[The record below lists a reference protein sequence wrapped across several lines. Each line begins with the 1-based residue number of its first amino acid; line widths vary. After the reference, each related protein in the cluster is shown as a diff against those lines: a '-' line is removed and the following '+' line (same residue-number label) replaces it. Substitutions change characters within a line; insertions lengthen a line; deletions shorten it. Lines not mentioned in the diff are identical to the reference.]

1 MPTYKVVRADPR
13 ADRATIIDLLTRN
26 EPDVPRHADQYAW
39 HVERNPHGEGRMW
52 LLLTEPGGKP
62 IGASGIVMR
71 RVQVGGETRLAAR
84 AWGISVEKEHRSVGP
99 ALQLCKAAFGE
110 LERDV
115 SFLWVLPYTRAAR
128 NLFLRAGYKKGGDL
142 DRHVRVLRSRH
153 YLETLAQKHPKLQH
167 PLLQKPALQRAV
179 AGALSV
185 PADLAA
191 RLNYER
197 PWERPRHLAAC
208 WVRGFDRRFD
218 ELWERARGSYAWAA
232 ERGSDFLGWRFRR
245 AWDTFLTVGFA
256 RPGEENERLSG
267 YAVVGFRDSQA
278 VVADLFL
285 EDPAQLAPAAT
296 WLLCDWVRSH
306 GFESVC
312 LPMAGCAVLEPALER
327 HGFKNRTP
335 HDPAL
340 KRPVVEE
347 SPDEVLVVQS
357 PSATLPDVSAW
368 HFNLADDI

>member
-1 MPTYKVVRADPR
+1 MPTYKVVRADPS
-13 ADRATIIDLLTRN
+13 ADRATIIDLQTRN

-62 IGASGIVMR
+62 IGVSGIVMR
-71 RVQVGGETRLAAR
+71 RLQIGGEVRLAGR
-84 AWGISVEKEHRSVGP
+84 AWGIAVEKEHRSVGP

-128 NLFLRAGYKKGGDL
+128 SLFGRAGYKKIGDL

-153 YLETLAQKHPKLQH
+153 YLEQLAQHHPKLQH
-167 PLLQKPALQRAV
+167 PMLQHPALQRAL
-179 AGALSV
+179 AGAIAL
-185 PADLAA
+185 PADLAT

-197 PWERPRHLAAC
+197 PWDRPRDLALGC
-208 WVRGFDRRFD
+208 VRGFDRRFD
-218 ELWERARGSYAWAA
+218 ELWQRARASHPLAA
-232 ERGSDFLGWRFRR
+232 ERSSDFLAWRFRR

-256 RPGEENERLSG
+256 PPGEEKDLRG
-267 YAVVGFRDSQA
+267 YAVVSFRDSQA

-285 EDPAQLAPAAT
+285 EDPAKLAPAAIF
-296 WLLCDWVRSH
+296 LLCEWARSH
-306 GFESVC
+306 GFESIC
-312 LPMAGCAVLEPALER
+312 LPMAGCAALEAPLAR
-327 HGFKNRTP
+327 HGFQNRTP
-335 HDPAL
+335 HDPTL

-357 PSATLPDVSAW
+357 PTAALPEIGSW